1 MTLWTE
7 TPQAPLSIGLF
18 KQEYRRGLSFPSP
31 GGLLNP
37 GIECAPPAWQA
48 DSLPAEPSG
57 KYFACSSVHVSV
69 RTSKEQAFTVH
80 IL

>member
-37 GIECAPPAWQA
+37 GIECAPPASQA

-57 KYFACSSVHVSV
+57 KYFACSSVQVSV
-69 RTSKEQAFTVH
+69 RTSKEQAFTVS